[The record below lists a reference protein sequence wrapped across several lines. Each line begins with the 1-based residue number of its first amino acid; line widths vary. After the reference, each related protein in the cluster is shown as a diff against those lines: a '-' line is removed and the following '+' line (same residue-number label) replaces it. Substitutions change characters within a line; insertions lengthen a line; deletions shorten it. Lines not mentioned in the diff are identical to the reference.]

1 LRVLAGTQIQ
11 HTDFR
16 PLPGRSVFARDLA
29 AGAVDPS
36 TVPFSDAAVRAGLV
50 VDWRDNEL
58 DPHRGVLVEGLYAS
72 GKGYRRSTGAAQV
85 YVHPTE
91 KLIVAG
97 RLTAEAMTGNPPVAM
112 QMVMESSEQ
121 PFVAVGGYR
130 SLRGYHDARFIGPGK
145 LIGGVEV
152 RYGLLWVPS
161 LFELKLVAFY
171 DAGRVFDAG
180 EPVRLTTQG
189 LHKGGGVE
197 LAARLLRNA
206 LVVVGWG
213 KGSEG
218 SQLLFGT
225 TWSY

>member
-1 LRVLAGTQIQ
+1 
-11 HTDFR
+11 
-16 PLPGRSVFARDLA
+16 
-29 AGAVDPS
+29 
-36 TVPFSDAAVRAGLV
+36 V

-72 GKGYRRSTGAAQV
+72 GKGYRRSTGSAQV